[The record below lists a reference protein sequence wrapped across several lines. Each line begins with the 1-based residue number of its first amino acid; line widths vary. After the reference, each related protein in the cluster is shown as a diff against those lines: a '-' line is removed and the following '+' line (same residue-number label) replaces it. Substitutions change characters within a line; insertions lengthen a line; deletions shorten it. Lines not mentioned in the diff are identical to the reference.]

1 MFVSEAINKITAKQA
16 VKKSL
21 SDLRLLAVMG
31 SCGINFSFFYFATE
45 LADAAVLSRVLLVF
59 KFKLLR

>member
-21 SDLRLLAVMG
+21 SDNFVCPLA
-31 SCGINFSFFYFATE
+31 
-45 LADAAVLSRVLLVF
+45 LACCYG
-59 KFKLLR
+59 